1 MKPETMPTSAQ
12 IRVEANK
19 ILEVLE
25 ERDLA
30 IAVQSGN
37 RLQSYTPYVEWL
49 KNGDQSK
56 LYLRQLAETVVF
68 ELQRLNA
75 TSELKVVH
83 DWILRGLLK

>member
-1 MKPETMPTSAQ
+1 MKLESMPTSAQ
-12 IRVEANK
+12 IRIEANK

-30 IAVQSGN
+30 IA
-37 RLQSYTPYVEWL
+37 LQKGDRINSYTPYVEWL

-56 LYLRQLAETVVF
+56 LYLRQLAESLVF
-68 ELQRLNA
+68 ELQRMNA
-75 TSELKVVH
+75 TSELKMIH